1 MLELT
6 LLNPEFWKYASIPLV
21 AAVVGW
27 WTNWVAIEMTFRPLE
42 FRGWRPWLGWQGI
55 IPSKAVKMATIFV
68 DSTMYRLGTLREL
81 FEQMDPARMAAHI
94 AEVMD
99 RRVELYTDE
108 VMFLTHGWLWR
119 SLPGVV
125 KERIYA
131 GVRAEMPG
139 LINGLMR
146 EVGEQVEQLVDF
158 KHMIVSQL
166 SANKALLNRLFL
178 ESGKAEFKFII
189 DSGYYFGFLFGL
201 VQLGVWVFYQ
211 GWWVLPVFGLIV
223 GYATNWVALN
233 LVFRP
238 LHPRK
243 IGPFVLQ
250 GLFLRRQKEVAAI
263 WCRLVTREMIT
274 VRQIIEEM
282 LGGPNAERT
291 HALIR
296 KHVGRVADQA
306 LGLTLPMAG
315 LTVGPGGL
323 DEIRRTLAD
332 KAIKVSIEPFNH
344 WPFNEERG
352 VILERML
359 RERMESLPAE
369 EFQDLLRPCFQEDE
383 MKLILLGAALGFA
396 AGIAQLFLVFGGVQ

>member
-42 FRGWRPWLGWQGI
+42 FRGFRPWLGWQGI

-81 FEQMDPARMAAHI
+81 FEQMDPTRMAEHI

-108 VMFLTHGWLWR
+108 VMFLTHGRLWR

-139 LINGLMR
+139 LIDGLMR

-158 KHMIVSQL
+158 KHMIVRQL
-166 SANKALLNRLFL
+166 SANKGLLNRLFL
-178 ESGKAEFKFII
+178 ESGKTEFKFII
-189 DSGYYFGFLFGL
+189 NSGYYFGFLFGL
-201 VQLGVWVFYQ
+201 VQLGVWIFYQ

-223 GYATNWVALN
+223 GYATNWLALN

-243 IGPFVLQ
+243 IGPVTIH
-250 GLFLRRQKEVAAI
+250 GLFLRRQKEVAQV

-282 LGGPNAERT
+282 LGGPNAHRT

-296 KHVGRVADQA
+296 KHVGSVADRA

-315 LTVGPGGL
+315 LTVGAGGL

-352 VILERML
+352 VLIERML

-383 MKLILLGAALGFA
+383 MKLIILGGVLGFA
-396 AGIAQLFLVFGGVQ
+396 AGVAQLFLVFGGVQ

>member
-1 MLELT
+1 MLEL
-6 LLNPEFWKYASIPLV
+6 LLNPVFWQYASIPLV

-27 WTNWVAIEMTFRPLE
+27 GTNWIAIEMTFRPLE
-42 FRGWRPWLGWQGI
+42 RRGLRPWLGWQGI
-55 IPSKAVKMATIFV
+55 IPSKAVKMATVFV

-81 FEQMDPARMAAHI
+81 FEQMDPTRMAEHVAS
-94 AEVMD
+94 VMD

-108 VMFLTHGWLWR
+108 VMFLTHGRLWR
-119 SLPGVV
+119 NLPALV

-131 GVRAEMPG
+131 SVRAEMPRQ
-139 LINGLMR
+139 IDELMR
-146 EVGEQVEQLVDF
+146 EVGEQIEQLVDF
-158 KHMIVSQL
+158 KHMIVGQL

-178 ESGKAEFKFII
+178 ESGKTEFKFII

-201 VQLGVWVFYQ
+201 VQLGVWIFYPA
-211 GWWVLPVFGLIV
+211 WWVLPVFGLIV
-223 GYATNWVALN
+223 GYATNWLALN

-243 IGPFVLQ
+243 IGPFTIQ
-250 GLFLRRQKEVAAI
+250 GLFLRRQKEVAQV

-282 LGGPNAERT
+282 LGGPGAERT

-296 KHVGRVADQA
+296 KHVQRVADEA
-306 LGLTLPMAG
+306 LGLSLPLAG
-315 LTVGPGGL
+315 LAVGPEGL
-323 DEIRRTLAD
+323 EEIRRKLGD

-352 VILERML
+352 VIIERML
-359 RERMESLPAE
+359 RERMESLPPE

-383 MKLILLGAALGFA
+383 MKLIILGGVLGFA
-396 AGIAQLFLVFGGVQ
+396 AGVAQLFLVFGGG